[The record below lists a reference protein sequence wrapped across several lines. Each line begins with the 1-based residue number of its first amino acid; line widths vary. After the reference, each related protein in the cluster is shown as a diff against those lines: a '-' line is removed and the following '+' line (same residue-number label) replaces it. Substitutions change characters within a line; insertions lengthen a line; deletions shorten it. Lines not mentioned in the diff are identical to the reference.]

1 MKLSR
6 KTVYWQGTG
15 TLLILIVLISQM
27 VTPALAATTTITING
42 SGTGRIFDGVGA
54 ISGGGGTS
62 RLLWDYPAQQQS
74 EILDY
79 LFKPNFGAS
88 LQILKVEIGGD
99 TNSSE
104 GSEPSHM
111 RTSGVENY
119 QRGYEWWLMEQ
130 AKARNPNIK
139 FAALEWGAPGWFSG
153 GFWSQD
159 NINYLIKWIQHA
171 QSDHGITIS
180 YIGGWN
186 ERGYNITWFENLRTA
201 LNNAGL
207 SSVKIIADDG
217 LGSSN
222 WAVANDLSTNSAFKA
237 AVSIAGT
244 HYTNT
249 STSTAQGLGMP
260 LWSSENGSV
269 DYDTGGATV
278 ANKLNVD
285 YINGKMTAYL
295 HWNAVA
301 AYYNTLPFYPWGT
314 ILADQPWSGYY
325 KVGRNVWALAHTAQF
340 AQPGWQYIDSAS
352 GTLAGG
358 GSYVTLKSP
367 NNSDYSIIFETS
379 GSASQMVNIS
389 VSGLSTGVVHVWS
402 TNLASTNPSTY
413 MVKGSDVTPS
423 GGSYS
428 LTLQPGFA
436 YSVTTTTGQGKGS
449 TTPPASAV
457 MSIPYSDNF
466 DGYGS
471 TGKLAK
477 YFADLNGAFETATCG
492 GGRSGL
498 CYRQVINAAPISWT
512 TSPGPT
518 SVVGDPHWTNYQVSI
533 DALLE
538 QAGSIDLVGR
548 MNLNT
553 HAQTGMQGYHLRVS
567 NSGAWSL
574 FRQVAAGTNT
584 TLASGSVSFPLNS
597 WHNLALN
604 MQGSNIQAYYDNT
617 LLASVT
623 DSTYSAGQAT
633 IQMGGWQ
640 LGQFDNFAVTA
651 SHSSGPTPTP
661 TRTNTPGGPTLTPTR
676 TPTPGSTTNLAL
688 GKIVTTDGAQAANPA
703 TSGND
708 GSTTT
713 RWCATNGNTGHWWMV
728 DLGAS
733 HALTGSEV
741 MWEKSGLV
749 YKYRVEVSTDN
760 TNWTTVMDKT
770 ANTSTAQT
778 QTDNFTATAR
788 YVRITVTGLS
798 TSPVAWASFY
808 EFRVFGN

>member
-1 MKLSR
+1 MI
-6 KTVYWQGTG
+6 
-15 TLLILIVLISQM
+15 LILATSALLT
-27 VTPALAATTTITING
+27 VTTASAATTTITINS
-42 SGTGRIFDGVGA
+42 SGTGRTFDGIGA

-74 EILDY
+74 EILDF
-79 LFKPNFGAS
+79 LFKPNYGAS

-99 TNSSE
+99 TNTSE
-104 GSEPSHM
+104 GAEASHM
-111 RTSGVENY
+111 RTSGSENY

-153 GFWSQD
+153 GFWSTD
-159 NINYLIKWIQHA
+159 NINYIIKWIQHA

-186 ERGYNITWFENLRTA
+186 ERGYNITWYQNLRTA

-207 SSVKIIADDG
+207 GAVKIVADDG

-222 WAVANDLSTNSAFKA
+222 WAVANDLSSNAAFKA

-269 DYDTGGATV
+269 DYDSGGATV
-278 ANKLNVD
+278 ANKINLD

-301 AYYNTLPFYPWGT
+301 AYYRTLPFYPWGT
-314 ILADQPWSGYY
+314 ILADEPWSGYY

-340 AQPGWQYIDSAS
+340 AQPGWKYIDSAS
-352 GTLAGG
+352 GALAGG
-358 GSYVTLKSP
+358 GSYVTLKST
-367 NNSDYSIIFETS
+367 NNSDYSIIFETN
-379 GSASQMVNIS
+379 GASASQTVNVS

-402 TNLASTNPSTY
+402 TNLASTSPSTY

-428 LTLQPGFA
+428 LTLQPGYA

-457 MSIPYSDNF
+457 MGIPYADNF
-466 DGYGS
+466 EGYGA

-477 YFADLNGAFETATCG
+477 YFSDLNGAFETANCSG
-492 GGRSGL
+492 GHSGM
-498 CYRQVINAAPISWT
+498 CYRQVINVAPISWT

-518 SVVGDPHWTNYQVSI
+518 TVFGDPRWTNYQVSV

-538 QAGSIDLVGR
+538 QTGSVDLVGR

-553 HAQTGMQGYHLRVS
+553 HAQTGNQGYHLQV
-567 NSGAWSL
+567 NSSGTWSL
-574 FRQVAAGTNT
+574 LRQVAAGTNT
-584 TLASGSVSFPLNS
+584 TLASGTVSFPTNS
-597 WHNLALN
+597 WHNLALD
-604 MQGSNIQAYYDNT
+604 MQGATIKAYYDNALIAT
-617 LLASVT
+617 VT
-623 DSTYSAGQAT
+623 DSTWSTGQVVLQT
-633 IQMGGWQ
+633 GGWQ
-640 LGQFDNFAVTA
+640 LAQFDNFSVTA
-651 SHSSGPTPTP
+651 SHTTGPTQTPGPTA
-661 TRTNTPGGPTLTPTR
+661 TRTNTPTAGPSLTPTR
-676 TPTPGSTTNLAL
+676 TPTPGGSSNLAQ
-688 GKIVTTDGAQAANPA
+688 GKTASADSVQTANPVA
-703 TSGND
+703 NGND
-708 GSTTT
+708 GSAAT
-713 RWCATNGNTGHWWMV
+713 RWCAANGNLNHWWMV

-733 HALTGSEV
+733 HVLTGSEV
-741 MWEKSGLV
+741 MWETARN
-749 YKYRVEVSTDN
+749 YKYKVEVSTDN
-760 TNWTTVMDKT
+760 ATWTLVVDKT
-770 ANTSTAQT
+770 ASTSTAQT

-788 YVRITVTGLS
+788 YVRITVTGLT
-798 TSPVAWASFY
+798 TSPATWASFF
-808 EFRVFGN
+808 EFRVFGS